1 MGWPMGHTSQ
11 CSQEDDGTLHLACLH
26 QNPAH
31 SRDDTDTGYEVSG
44 QKSAYF
50 LGSTG
55 SSVSEPK
62 PWPRGWSPEPALG
75 PGALLCPVQQ
85 ALWELTR
92 QALEGRAVSWEVL
105 HPSSLLLSFQIIAAQ
120 EEMLKKERELEEARK
135 KLAQIRQ
142 QQYKFLPTELR
153 EDEG

>member
-1 MGWPMGHTSQ
+1 MQ
-11 CSQEDDGTLHLACLH
+11 
-26 QNPAH
+26 
-31 SRDDTDTGYEVSG
+31 
-44 QKSAYF
+44 
-50 LGSTG
+50 
-55 SSVSEPK
+55 
-62 PWPRGWSPEPALG
+62 
-75 PGALLCPVQQ
+75 
-85 ALWELTR
+85 